1 MRPIGAAISV
11 WSNGIKVLN
20 ALGLKDQVAQH
31 GGLMEEMSY
40 RWYADGR
47 YMCKFPLEP
56 LYSQVCP
63 FLRFIAL
70 SPADR

>member
-20 ALGLKDQVAQH
+20 ALGLKEKVVQH

-56 LYSQVCP
+56 LYSQVCTHQ
-63 FLRFIAL
+63 AL
-70 SPADR
+70 DALLP